1 MAVQKKRAPAPEP
14 PTPERRSMND
24 PANLLYLS
32 RQTEEIWVLFDC
44 RVPRMSNRLHRERQ
58 AWGSRANVENLGSG
72 CVILVVRP
80 GGARGAAA

>member
-1 MAVQKKRAPAPEP
+1 MH
-14 PTPERRSMND
+14 S
-24 PANLLYLS
+24 LYKS
-32 RQTEEIWVLFDC
+32 RHTEELWILFDR
-44 RVPRMSNRLHRERQ
+44 RVPRTLNRLHRERQ